1 MAEVK
6 KMIDIT
12 TEKIICVLLKYQEPV
27 TSVQI
32 AKEIGMSS
40 STVKHNIRFVREFI
54 ESTGASLRSIPGKG
68 FQIICSDSQHDELE
82 KMSNDPRNQS
92 YSFDF
97 RKRYILDILF
107 RRNSNYTIQIFADDL
122 GVNRTV
128 ISRDLELI
136 RDFLS
141 YFDLHLLVIKNRG
154 VTLHGDEFNKR
165 QAIIFIN
172 NQGYEDTEKT
182 EPPVSIDI
190 RIDLRFYHYFIHCY
204 PHQDILIIQRML
216 KNAEQTLNFNYNDVS
231 FTQMIEYI
239 ALTLE
244 RIATGNIIH
253 EPNILD
259 KCRISQEQILAAE
272 DLINHA
278 LPSYSKSSMTHEYR
292 CLAAQFAL
300 NGAYDRASST
310 IKTDY
315 YEEIARQFLNK
326 LNSIIVNQRILLNES
341 IITDLGLILQK
352 KKLQRSYQMMNGSI
366 LIQDIKKNLPSLYGI
381 VMTNSQLLETKLHIK
396 FSENDI
402 AYITMLISNA
412 MEEDL
417 MNFKIALITRKD
429 YNTSKYL
436 QHKIEKNVAY
446 LNSIEL
452 YFYDHM
458 DLDFN
463 HYDLVVS
470 TVNAKELERKNCLL
484 ISQRVDDQDIHMIN
498 QKLSQIQKIKQNII
512 VSNNLFH
519 EELVCLGFN
528 ARNKDEALSKG
539 VEILQ
544 ENGAVNEYF
553 IENIKA
559 RESILPT
566 SIGNGVSIPH
576 EFKKNINQGAIS
588 ILILDHP
595 VRWSKEDKVDI
606 IFTMALD
613 FNTNTEVNNFFSRFY
628 ELISDEAIL
637 SRLRQAATKK
647 EIMQILEDI
656 GL

>member
-1 MAEVK
+1 
-6 KMIDIT
+6 MIDIT
-12 TEKIICVLLKYQEPV
+12 TEKIICVLLNYQEPI
-27 TSVQI
+27 TSSQI

-40 STVKHNIRFVREFI
+40 STVKHNIRFVREFV

-68 FQIICSDSQHDELE
+68 FQIICNEIQHAELE
-82 KMSNDPRNQS
+82 KLSNDPRNQS

-97 RKRYILDILF
+97 RKHYILNILF
-107 RRNSNYTIQIFADDL
+107 QRNSNYTIQIFADDL

-128 ISRDLELI
+128 ISKDLELI

-165 QAIIFIN
+165 QAIIFEN
-172 NQGYEDTEKT
+172 NRSYEETEKT
-182 EPPVSIDI
+182 EAPVSLDI
-190 RIDLRFYHYFIHCY
+190 RVDQHFFHYFTHFY
-204 PHQDILIIQRML
+204 PHQDILTIQRML
-216 KNAEQTLNFNYNDVS
+216 QTAESTLNFNYNDVS
-231 FTQMIEYI
+231 FTQLIEYI

-259 KCRISQEQILAAE
+259 KCRINKEQLLAAE

-278 LPSYSKSSMTHEYR
+278 LPSYSKQSMTHEYR

-310 IKTDY
+310 IKSDY
-315 YEEIARQFLNK
+315 YEEIAQQFLNK
-326 LNSIIVNQRILLNES
+326 LNTIIVNQKILINES

-352 KKLQRSYQMMNGSI
+352 KKLQKSYQLISGSV

-381 VMTNSQLLETKLHIK
+381 IMANSQLLESKLHIK

-412 MEEDL
+412 LEEDL
-417 MNFKIALITRKD
+417 MTFRIALITRKD

-436 QHKIEKNVAY
+436 QHKIEKNIMY
-446 LNSIEL
+446 LNSIQL
-452 YFYDHM
+452 FYYDQM
-458 DLDFN
+458 DINLDD
-463 HYDLVVS
+463 YDLVVS
-470 TVNAKELERKNCLL
+470 TVQAKELDRNNCLL
-484 ISQRVDDQDIHMIN
+484 ISSRVDDQDINLIN
-498 QKLSQIQKIKQNII
+498 NRLSQIQKVKQNII
-512 VSNNLFH
+512 VSSDLFH
-519 EELVCLGFN
+519 ENLICLGFN
-528 ARNKDEALSKG
+528 ARNKEEALNKG
-539 VEILQ
+539 AEILQ
-544 ENGAVNEYF
+544 EYGAVNENF

-576 EFKKNINQGAIS
+576 EFKKNVNQGAIS

-595 VRWSKEDKVDI
+595 VHWSKEDKVDI
-606 IFTMALD
+606 VFTMALN
-613 FNTNTEVNNFFSRFY
+613 FETNVEVNNFFSRFY
-628 ELISDEAIL
+628 ELISDEEVLDHFRHAQTAKEVLQIL
-637 SRLRQAATKK
+637 S
-647 EIMQILEDI
+647 DI

>member
-107 RRNSNYTIQIFADDL
+107 RRNSNYTIQFFADDL

-190 RIDLRFYHYFIHCY
+190 RIDQRFYHYFIHCY

-278 LPSYSKSSMTHEYR
+278 LPS
-292 CLAAQFAL
+292 
-300 NGAYDRASST
+300 
-310 IKTDY
+310 
-315 YEEIARQFLNK
+315 
-326 LNSIIVNQRILLNES
+326 
-341 IITDLGLILQK
+341 
-352 KKLQRSYQMMNGSI
+352 
-366 LIQDIKKNLPSLYGI
+366 
-381 VMTNSQLLETKLHIK
+381 
-396 FSENDI
+396 
-402 AYITMLISNA
+402 
-412 MEEDL
+412 
-417 MNFKIALITRKD
+417 
-429 YNTSKYL
+429 
-436 QHKIEKNVAY
+436 
-446 LNSIEL
+446 
-452 YFYDHM
+452 
-458 DLDFN
+458 
-463 HYDLVVS
+463 
-470 TVNAKELERKNCLL
+470 
-484 ISQRVDDQDIHMIN
+484 
-498 QKLSQIQKIKQNII
+498 
-512 VSNNLFH
+512 
-519 EELVCLGFN
+519 
-528 ARNKDEALSKG
+528 
-539 VEILQ
+539 
-544 ENGAVNEYF
+544 
-553 IENIKA
+553 
-559 RESILPT
+559 
-566 SIGNGVSIPH
+566 
-576 EFKKNINQGAIS
+576 
-588 ILILDHP
+588 
-595 VRWSKEDKVDI
+595 
-606 IFTMALD
+606 
-613 FNTNTEVNNFFSRFY
+613 
-628 ELISDEAIL
+628 
-637 SRLRQAATKK
+637 
-647 EIMQILEDI
+647 
-656 GL
+656 

>member
-1 MAEVK
+1 M
-6 KMIDIT
+6 
-12 TEKIICVLLKYQEPV
+12 
-27 TSVQI
+27 
-32 AKEIGMSS
+32 
-40 STVKHNIRFVREFI
+40 
-54 ESTGASLRSIPGKG
+54 
-68 FQIICSDSQHDELE
+68 
-82 KMSNDPRNQS
+82 
-92 YSFDF
+92 
-97 RKRYILDILF
+97 
-107 RRNSNYTIQIFADDL
+107 
-122 GVNRTV
+122 
-128 ISRDLELI
+128 
-136 RDFLS
+136 
-141 YFDLHLLVIKNRG
+141 
-154 VTLHGDEFNKR
+154 
-165 QAIIFIN
+165 
-172 NQGYEDTEKT
+172 
-182 EPPVSIDI
+182 
-190 RIDLRFYHYFIHCY
+190 
-204 PHQDILIIQRML
+204 
-216 KNAEQTLNFNYNDVS
+216 
-231 FTQMIEYI
+231 
-239 ALTLE
+239 
-244 RIATGNIIH
+244 
-253 EPNILD
+253 
-259 KCRISQEQILAAE
+259 
-272 DLINHA
+272 
-278 LPSYSKSSMTHEYR
+278 
-292 CLAAQFAL
+292 
-300 NGAYDRASST
+300 
-310 IKTDY
+310 
-315 YEEIARQFLNK
+315 
-326 LNSIIVNQRILLNES
+326 
-341 IITDLGLILQK
+341 
-352 KKLQRSYQMMNGSI
+352 
-366 LIQDIKKNLPSLYGI
+366 
-381 VMTNSQLLETKLHIK
+381 
-396 FSENDI
+396 
-402 AYITMLISNA
+402 
-412 MEEDL
+412 
-417 MNFKIALITRKD
+417 ITRKD
-429 YNTSKYL
+429 YNTSKYQ

-458 DLDFN
+458 DLDFD

-637 SRLRQAATKK
+637 SRFRQAATKK